1 MIYEDKVLTKENI
14 KVEEGDYICADDHLL
29 YCGRCHT
36 PKQVRLSLNNN
47 TKIVNC
53 LCRCGS
59 EKRDS
64 EEEARKRRA
73 KMERIKRLRIEGLQV
88 PRSST
93 YTFAF
98 DDGTNPKMEI
108 ARSYVKNWEQCRK
121 ENIGMLLTGS
131 IGSGKSFFAGC
142 IANALIDQGVPV
154 MMTSIPRMLQTM
166 TMLRGDSIADYVCGL
181 DRYPLLILDDFDPK
195 RLSAIQRRML
205 FTIIDRRYGRGDPM
219 ILITPRSIESLKLAA
234 RSDVMMDASLARVLE
249 VCQPVAFL
257 DKDFHQIR
265 AKDRREIAKAILG
278 KTRRETHA
286 G

>member
-1 MIYEDKVLTKENI
+1 
-14 KVEEGDYICADDHLL
+14 
-29 YCGRCHT
+29 
-36 PKQVRLSLNNN
+36 
-47 TKIVNC
+47 
-53 LCRCGS
+53 
-59 EKRDS
+59 
-64 EEEARKRRA
+64 
-73 KMERIKRLRIEGLQV
+73 
-88 PRSST
+88 
-93 YTFAF
+93 
-98 DDGTNPKMEI
+98 
-108 ARSYVKNWEQCRK
+108 
-121 ENIGMLLTGS
+121 MLLTGS

-166 TMLRGDSIADYVCGL
+166 TMLRGDTIADYVCGL

-219 ILITPRSIESLKLAA
+219 ILITPRSIESLKLAG

-257 DKDFHQIR
+257 DKDFHQIL
-265 AKDRREIAKAILG
+265 AKERREIAKAILG
-278 KTRRETHA
+278 KTRRECHA